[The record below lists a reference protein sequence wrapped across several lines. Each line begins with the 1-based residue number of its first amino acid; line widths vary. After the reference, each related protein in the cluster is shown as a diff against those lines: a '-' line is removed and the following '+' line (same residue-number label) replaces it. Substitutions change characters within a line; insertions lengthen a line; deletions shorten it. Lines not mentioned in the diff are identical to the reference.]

1 MKSGPRVQ
9 VELFMNRTYPIRTQY
24 IELSTWQVRRLN
36 NSNTYFNFTRF
47 SRSFRLARPGISPL
61 ERLWSGFHSESR
73 TFHVPNLMHKLLN
86 RVLYTV
92 VLPFA
97 ELPSSAV
104 IKIGAWI
111 NSADLNNLGR
121 PYFELA
127 LAHEKFG
134 VKWWRQDFLHFICNI
149 KAGDDA

>member
-1 MKSGPRVQ
+1 MKSGTRVQ

-24 IELSTWQVRRLN
+24 IELSTWQVGRLN
-36 NSNTYFNFTRF
+36 NKNTYF

-86 RVLYTV
+86 RILYTV

-111 NSADLNNLGR
+111 NSADLNNLSR

-127 LAHEKFG
+127 FG
-134 VKWWRQDFLHFICNI
+134 SWKVRRKMMATGFSSFHL
-149 KAGDDA
+149 

>member
-9 VELFMNRTYPIRTQY
+9 VELFRNRTYPIRTQY

-36 NSNTYFNFTRF
+36 NRNTYFNFTRF

-86 RVLYTV
+86 RILYTV

>member
-36 NSNTYFNFTRF
+36 NRNTYFNFTRF

-61 ERLWSGFHSESR
+61 ERLWNGFDLESR

-86 RVLYTV
+86 RILYTV

-111 NSADLNNLGR
+111 NSADLNNLSR

-127 LAHEKFG
+127 LGSWKVRRKMMATGFSSFH
-134 VKWWRQDFLHFICNI
+134 L
-149 KAGDDA
+149 

>member
-1 MKSGPRVQ
+1 MKSGTRVQ

-24 IELSTWQVRRLN
+24 IELSTWLVGRLN
-36 NSNTYFNFTRF
+36 NKNTYF
-47 SRSFRLARPGISPL
+47 SRSFRHAPPGISPL

-86 RVLYTV
+86 RILYTV

-121 PYFELA
+121 PYFEL

>member
-9 VELFMNRTYPIRTQY
+9 VELFMNRTYPIRTY
-24 IELSTWQVRRLN
+24 CIELSTWQVRCLN

-47 SRSFRLARPGISPL
+47 SRSFRPAWPEI
-61 ERLWSGFHSESR
+61 RLWSGFHSESR
-73 TFHVPNLMHKLLN
+73 TFHVPSPMHNLLN

-97 ELPSSAV
+97 EHPSSAV
-104 IKIGAWI
+104 INIGVWI
-111 NSADLNNLGR
+111 NSADLNNFGR

-127 LAHEKFG
+127 LALEKFG
-134 VKWWRQDFLHFICNI
+134 VKWWRQDFLHFICKI
-149 KAGDDA
+149 KAGDYA

>member
-24 IELSTWQVRRLN
+24 IELSTRKVRRLN
-36 NSNTYFNFTRF
+36 NRNTYFNFTRF

-61 ERLWSGFHSESR
+61 ERLWNGFDSESR

-86 RVLYTV
+86 RILYTV

>member
-1 MKSGPRVQ
+1 MKSGTRVQ

-24 IELSTWQVRRLN
+24 IELTTWQLRRLN
-36 NSNTYFNFTRF
+36 NKNTYF
-47 SRSFRLARPGISPL
+47 SRSFRLPRPGISPL

-86 RVLYTV
+86 RILYTV

-121 PYFELA
+121 PYFELGS
-127 LAHEKFG
+127 AHEKFG
-134 VKWWRQDFLHFICNI
+134 VKWWRQNFLHFICNI